1 MSTEENKAIICRWIE
16 ECYNQ
21 GNLTVADELVATDY
35 VNHSAPLGQTPGL
48 DGEKQYAAMIRS
60 AYPDFQ
66 MSIEDQIAEGD
77 KVVTRYTARGTHQ
90 AEFLGIPS
98 TGKQIVVT
106 GIHIH
111 RIAGGKV
118 VEGWS
123 EFDQLGAL
131 QQLGVVP
138 PMGAGGG

>member
-1 MSTEENKAIICRWIE
+1 MSTEENKAIIRRWIE

-21 GNLTVADELVATDY
+21 GNLAVVDELIAADY
-35 VNHSAPLGQTPGL
+35 INRSAPLGQAPGL
-48 DGEKQYAAMIRS
+48 EGEKQYATTIRS

-66 MSIEDQIAEGD
+66 MAIEDQIAEGD
-77 KVVTRYTARGTHQ
+77 KVVTRYTARGTHRG
-90 AEFLGIPS
+90 EFMGIPP
-98 TGKQIVVT
+98 TGKQITVT

-111 RIAGGKV
+111 RLAGDKV

-138 PMGAGGG
+138 PMGEGGE

>member
-1 MSTEENKAIICRWIE
+1 MSTEENKAIVRRWME

-21 GNLTVADELVATDY
+21 GNLAVADELIAPDY
-35 VNHSAPLGQTPGL
+35 VNHSAPLGQVPGVE
-48 DGEKQYAAMIRS
+48 GEKQYATMIRS
-60 AYPDFQ
+60 AYPDFHVA
-66 MSIEDQIAEGD
+66 IEDQIAEGD
-77 KVVTRYTARGTHQ
+77 KVVTRYTVRGTHEG
-90 AEFLGIPS
+90 EFMGIPP
-98 TGKQIVVT
+98 TDKQITVT
-106 GIHIH
+106 GVHIH

-138 PMGAGGG
+138 PMGEGGE

>member
-1 MSTEENKAIICRWIE
+1 MSTEENKAIVRRWVE
-16 ECYNQ
+16 ECYNK
-21 GNLTVADELVATDY
+21 GNLAVADELIATNY
-35 VNHSAPLGQTPGL
+35 VNHSAPLGQAPGRE
-48 DGEKQYAAMIRS
+48 GEKQYATMIRS
-60 AYPDFQ
+60 AYPDFH
-66 MSIEDQIAEGD
+66 MAIEDQIAEGD
-77 KVVTRYTARGTHQ
+77 KVVTRYTARGTHKG
-90 AEFLGIPS
+90 EFMGIPP
-98 TGKQIVVT
+98 TGKEITVT

-138 PMGAGGG
+138 PLGEGGE